1 TRPPP
6 NAAPKRNLWQLGL
19 AAALVLGTVV
29 FLGILL
35 IEPDDP
41 DDAKDSSDTI
51 VKDEPKPES
60 IPEPKVKKPPAPKPK
75 PCPEGM
81 IFHRGGKLYVGSP
94 SESPMLSMARPPH
107 QVKVSSFC
115 LDRYEVTVAK
125 FRECSKTGECERA
138 YRESIWPKGSRKK
151 PDWERS
157 QKIHSELC
165 NEGQEG
171 REQHPVN
178 CVSWFQA
185 KRFCETRG
193 KRLPFEVEW
202 EFAARGSDGRVYPW
216 GDEPPGPNTLNACGS
231 ECRAWRIEHEL
242 GDTPVMYET
251 DDGWVG
257 TAPVGSYPQGRTQ
270 SGVDDM
276 IGNLFEWTAD
286 GFYMYEEDAGSE
298 ITVDPR
304 GPVEAERRIIRGGAF
319 NSTNPVHT
327 DPALRFPQVPDTHTH
342 GIGFRCARNP
352 DFEPPETKA
361 EAKAEAE
368 AKTKAEAEAKTE
380 AKTEADST

>member
-1 TRPPP
+1 
-6 NAAPKRNLWQLGL
+6 
-19 AAALVLGTVV
+19 
-29 FLGILL
+29 
-35 IEPDDP
+35 
-41 DDAKDSSDTI
+41 
-51 VKDEPKPES
+51 
-60 IPEPKVKKPPAPKPK
+60 
-75 PCPEGM
+75 
-81 IFHRGGKLYVGSP
+81 
-94 SESPMLSMARPPH
+94 
-107 QVKVSSFC
+107 
-115 LDRYEVTVAK
+115 
-125 FRECSKTGECERA
+125 
-138 YRESIWPKGSRKK
+138 
-151 PDWERS
+151 
-157 QKIHSELC
+157 
-165 NEGQEG
+165 
-171 REQHPVN
+171 
-178 CVSWFQA
+178 
-185 KRFCETRG
+185 
-193 KRLPFEVEW
+193 
-202 EFAARGSDGRVYPW
+202 YPW
-216 GDEPPGPNTLNACGS
+216 GDEPPGPHTLNACGS

-361 EAKAEAE
+361 EAKAEA
-368 AKTKAEAEAKTE
+368 
-380 AKTEADST
+380 DGP